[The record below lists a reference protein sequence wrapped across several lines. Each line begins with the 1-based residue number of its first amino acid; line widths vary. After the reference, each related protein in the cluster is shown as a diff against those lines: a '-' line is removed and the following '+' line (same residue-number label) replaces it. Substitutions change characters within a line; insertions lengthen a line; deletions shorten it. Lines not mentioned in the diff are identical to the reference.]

1 MIRLEVE
8 DVVKLIQNYSPNYK
22 PQIVYSLVDKRI
34 NTRFTEKR
42 HDEYQNP
49 APGTVVDQGLVEHPG
64 NQASFDFYMIAHKA
78 TIATALPVH
87 YYVVANRTNMTKEQ
101 VEQFTYHLC
110 YNFFNFMGS
119 IKVPAAVMY
128 AHKIANYAHDITMP
142 SEGLAYN
149 LHYI

>member
-1 MIRLEVE
+1 VIRNEIV
-8 DVVKLIQNYSPNYK
+8 DVNNFIQNYSPNYK
-22 PQIVYSLVDKRI
+22 PQVLYTLVDKRI

-42 HDEYQNP
+42 GDNYENP
-49 APGTVVDQGLVEHPG
+49 APGTVVDQGLIEHPNTQG
-64 NQASFDFYMIAHKA
+64 SFDFYMIAHRA

-87 YYVVANRTNMTKEQ
+87 YFVASNRTKMSREQ
-101 VEQFTYHLC
+101 IEQFTYHLC

-128 AHKIANYAHDITMP
+128 AHKIANYAHDIAIP
-142 SEGLAYN
+142 NESLSHN